1 MALSAEQ
8 QAEVDKQNA
17 IEDHRATQQLAV
29 QAKMAKVEAVRM
41 AKGVLVE
48 NSRSKAVE
56 EREVTAADITAYAEI
71 LRAYMND

>member
-1 MALSAEQ
+1 
-8 QAEVDKQNA
+8 
-17 IEDHRATQQLAV
+17 
-29 QAKMAKVEAVRM
+29 MAKVEAVRM
-41 AKGVLVE
+41 AKEVLVE